1 VAKVVSLKAEL
12 AVLRGI
18 THKDKRIAGACLTG
32 VDRTYFHSDESV
44 EIFEAVQRIYVETGE
59 SPSYRLVLED
69 PELSDDARSH
79 FRESSAVIRSVD
91 EAQRAVRILNKYR
104 QTRGLYNL
112 AAHIGEKLKASK
124 VDVDALLSDTSSAVG
139 AIHARKNTADAFL
152 HFGKNNNSNAFVK
165 DMLYGDVAEDVIPT
179 GIAPFDEA
187 SGGLMRGSLVTIGA
201 TSGSGKSL
209 VANAMGMF
217 QASLGYKVVI
227 VPLEMSKKEQS
238 ARMLAS
244 ISGIDVTRILHQ
256 KISEAEKSL
265 IYKKYRRWVLR
276 VKEKG
281 GRYTTFKPQEDMTM
295 EEVLAS
301 VNAYDCDVVIVDY
314 ISLLK
319 GVDGD
324 DQWRALGA
332 AARYAK
338 INAENTGRVNVIL
351 CQVSEELKIRYARA
365 LSEHSTN
372 SFIWHAPKAERER
385 EIGVITMEQP
395 KSRNSR
401 SFPLKVGFKWHTMQI
416 VPVSTEDESLGTVD
430 RSKKNMKNLA
440 AEADV

>member
-1 VAKVVSLKAEL
+1 
-12 AVLRGI
+12 
-18 THKDKRIAGACLTG
+18 
-32 VDRTYFHSDESV
+32 
-44 EIFEAVQRIYVETGE
+44 
-59 SPSYRLVLED
+59 
-69 PELSDDARSH
+69 
-79 FRESSAVIRSVD
+79 
-91 EAQRAVRILNKYR
+91 
-104 QTRGLYNL
+104 
-112 AAHIGEKLKASK
+112 
-124 VDVDALLSDTSSAVG
+124 
-139 AIHARKNTADAFL
+139 
-152 HFGKNNNSNAFVK
+152 
-165 DMLYGDVAEDVIPT
+165 
-179 GIAPFDEA
+179 
-187 SGGLMRGSLVTIGA
+187 MRGSLVTIGA